1 MAEDKTNNI
10 EIDAKDKN
18 VKSSL
23 MKRGRKTIQV
33 LQKMKDEGK
42 LIVQVCPADR
52 DKYFAMAADM
62 AGCDVLR
69 LTVPGENAEM
79 RAANAPWWIRT
90 IRSAAQYIHINFVP
104 QTCAVASKDD
114 ALRNCSIYMT
124 EGADSINYM
133 GITNEMV
140 KYLSDNWV
148 VLFGHVGA
156 LSGWQTSGFGGYRKL
171 GKTCEDAM
179 KIFRQAYEYQ
189 ENGMKAMTVELTP
202 GEVSAAI
209 AKKLRIPVIG
219 VASGCTGGDITVD
232 GYELVDFDT
241 FNMMPSLASHAK
253 VYGDFFKFAV
263 GGYKA
268 FADDVRSGGYP
279 EEKHGWHMD
288 PVELEKFMKEIEKI

>member
-1 MAEDKTNNI
+1 MAEEKKEIQINAEDK
-10 EIDAKDKN
+10 K

-23 MKRGRKTIQV
+23 MKKGRKTIQV
-33 LQKMKDEGK
+33 LQKMKDKGEP
-42 LIVQVCPADR
+42 IVQMCPADR

-69 LTVPGENAEM
+69 LTAPGESAEH
-79 RAANAPWWIRT
+79 RAANAPWWIRNV
-90 IRSAAQYIHINFVP
+90 RSAAQFIHINFVP

-114 ALRNCSIYMT
+114 ALRNCSIYQT

-156 LSGWQTSGFGGYRKL
+156 LSGWQTAGFGGYRKL

-179 KIFRQAYEYQ
+179 KVFRQAYEYQ

-202 GEVSAAI
+202 GEVCSAI

-219 VASGCTGGDITVD
+219 IASGCTGGEIDCD
-232 GYELVDFDT
+232 GYEMVDFDT

-263 GGYKA
+263 SGYA
-268 FADDVRSGGYP
+268 AWADDVRNKVYP

-288 PVELEKFMKEIEKI
+288 PVELEKFLNEVEKY

>member
-1 MAEDKTNNI
+1 MAENKTKIVEINAEDK
-10 EIDAKDKN
+10 K

-23 MKRGRKTIQV
+23 MKKGRKTIQV
-33 LQKMKDEGK
+33 LQKMKDKGEP
-42 LIVQVCPADR
+42 IVQMCPADR

-69 LTVPGENAEM
+69 LTAPGENAEM
-79 RAANAPWWIRT
+79 RAANAPWWIRNV
-90 IRSAAQYIHINFVP
+90 RSAAQYIHINFVP
-104 QTCAVASKDD
+104 QTCAVAGKEE
-114 ALRNCSIYMT
+114 ALKNCSIYMT

-133 GITNEMV
+133 GITNDMV

-156 LSGWQTSGFGGYRKL
+156 LSGWQTAGFGGYRKL

-179 KIFRQAYEYQ
+179 KVFRQAYEYQ

-219 VASGCTGGDITVD
+219 VASGCTGGDIDCD

-263 GGYKA
+263 SGYKA
-268 FADDVRSGGYP
+268 WADDVRNHVYP

-288 PVELEKFMKEIEKI
+288 PAELEKFMKEIEKF